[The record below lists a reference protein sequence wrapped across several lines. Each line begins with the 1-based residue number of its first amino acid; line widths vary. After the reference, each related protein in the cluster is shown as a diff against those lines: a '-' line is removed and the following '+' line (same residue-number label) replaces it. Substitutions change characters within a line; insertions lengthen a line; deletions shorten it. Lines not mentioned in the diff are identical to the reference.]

1 MPRPSKRVSPDTL
14 GGRIRAARQ
23 NLRLSLKEVAG
34 QKYSTSLISQ
44 IERNRVE
51 PSQESLQY
59 LADQLKLPLDELVV
73 LAQQHRESEAEGSKY
88 KASEEQRLQA
98 AQLLEAGS
106 PRLALEQLNNLNISQ
121 IFSSLRWR
129 LFALRGQ
136 CYFTLR
142 QFLDAQKDFLSAE
155 VVLPERIPP
164 EQYLEALTLRLHLAA
179 ATRELGQLDAAL
191 KEYQAVLKMMN
202 PSTPLQYVA
211 EAHWGIAL
219 VIFGLADDLPEET
232 DQPRRE
238 SPQMQEALRHAED
251 AAVLYR
257 SIGESL
263 RASLLDCQIGLIEQ
277 AMGNLNSARQRLRRV
292 LETWTPTLDD
302 AVNTTSYSL
311 KERANVVSAAACY
324 LAQVE
329 LEDGHCE
336 VARTYVEQ
344 ALAAGRQ
351 SYILRQ
357 AEAQMML
364 GQILE
369 HIDLQDPKATKAFQ
383 DAVTVLEN
391 TDRLGAKI
399 RAHDL
404 LGRHLM
410 KKGLTKEGEK
420 ELDIARKLSN
430 APTNFSSATT
440 SAEDTPQNK

>member
-88 KASEEQRLQA
+88 KASEEQRSQA
-98 AQLLEAGS
+98 AQLLEAGR
-106 PRLALEQLNNLNISQ
+106 PRSALEQLNNLNISQ

-129 LFALRGQ
+129 MFALRGQ

-155 VVLPERIPP
+155 AVLPEKFPP

-179 ATRELGQLDAAL
+179 ATRELGQLDTAL
-191 KEYQAVLKMMN
+191 VEYQAVLKMMN
-202 PSTPLQYVA
+202 PSTPLRYVA
-211 EAHWGIAL
+211 EAHWGMAL
-219 VIFGLADDLPEET
+219 VIFGQADDESDEI
-232 DQPRRE
+232 DQPRSE
-238 SPQMQEALRHAED
+238 SLHMQDALRHAED

-257 SIGESL
+257 SIGETL

-277 AMGNLNSARQRLRRV
+277 AMGNLNGARQRLRRV
-292 LETWTPTLDD
+292 LDTWIPTLDES
-302 AVNTTSYSL
+302 VNTTPYSP

-324 LAQVE
+324 LAGVE
-329 LEDGHCE
+329 LEDSNCQ

-344 ALAAGRQ
+344 ALEAGRQ

-369 HIDLQDPKATKAFQ
+369 HINIQDPKAEEAFR
-383 DAVTVLEN
+383 DAIKVLAN
-391 TDRLGAKI
+391 TDRLGAQI

-410 KKGLTKEGEK
+410 KKGLAKEGDR

-430 APTNFSSATT
+430 APTNFSSATS